1 MRDTIV
7 AGRYARALFIV
18 SEKRGQTVRVLEDLK
33 GVAQVLVPNGRA
45 ANFLGSPGVKAED
58 KRKLLRSALES
69 RVDRSTLVFVDLLI
83 RKRRLN
89 EFATIVTEFEA
100 LVEAQQGIER
110 AQVVSAVPLS
120 DAERDRLHRELERMT
135 GHKVRMQVEVD
146 PALLGGALVRMGDR
160 VIDRSV
166 RTLLEA
172 ITHQLQEV
180 SV

>member
-18 SEKRGQTVRVLEDLK
+18 AEKRGQTVRVLEDLK
-33 GVAQVLVPNGRA
+33 GVAQVLEPNGRA
-45 ANFLGSPGVKAED
+45 ANFLGSPGVKTED
-58 KRKLLRSALES
+58 KRKLLRTVLES

-83 RKRRLN
+83 RKQRLN

-100 LVEAQQGIER
+100 LVEAQQGIQR
-110 AQVVSAVPLS
+110 AQVTSAVALS
-120 DAERDRLHRELERMT
+120 DAERDRLHLELERMT
-135 GHKVRMQVEVD
+135 GRKVRMQLDVD
-146 PALLGGALVRMGDR
+146 PTLLGGALVRMGDR